1 MGAMARATVS
11 HGESQ
16 ATIEEGQRVRIGR
29 STVCDVQVGSG
40 ADGGPEDLGVSRTAA
55 TVSMQDGRLWVR
67 NDSASQPVYLVPETG
82 PTRVLENQD
91 EIASLPIDRVTVQLR
106 GRIRTHD
113 VTVELEQSP
122 PLGDTR
128 PIPTDGPATQYLL
141 EFTNAERRIL
151 TALCEPLLTKSGD
164 QSKPASYAQAA
175 ERLFLSRSR
184 VENCIADLV
193 KKYASAGVPGLEGPE
208 AKDNLCRYA
217 VRSGSISATDLEH
230 IP

>member
-1 MGAMARATVS
+1 MARATVS
-11 HGESQ
+11 HGS
-16 ATIEEGQRVRIGR
+16 ATASIEEGERVRVGR
-29 STVCDVQVGSG
+29 SSVCDIQVGSG

-91 EIASLPIDRVTVQLR
+91 EIASLPINRVTVQLR
-106 GRIRTHD
+106 GRIRTHE
-113 VTVELEQSP
+113 VQVELEMAA

-141 EFTNAERRIL
+141 EFTAAERRIL
-151 TALCEPLLTKSGD
+151 TALCEPLLTARGD
-164 QSKPASYAQAA
+164 QARPASYAQAA
-175 ERLFLSRSR
+175 ERLYLSRSR

-217 VRSGSISATDLEH
+217 VRSGSIGAADLEH
-230 IP
+230 IA

>member
-1 MGAMARATVS
+1 MARATVS
-11 HGESQ
+11 HGDSQ

-67 NDSASQPVYLVPETG
+67 NDSASQPVYLVPGTG
-82 PTRVLENQD
+82 PDPGARE
-91 EIASLPIDRVTVQLR
+91 PGRDRLAAHRPGHRAAPGPHPHPRRHRRAGAVPAT
-106 GRIRTHD
+106 
-113 VTVELEQSP
+113 
-122 PLGDTR
+122 LGDTR

-164 QSKPASYAQAA
+164 QAKPASYAQAA

-217 VRSGSISATDLEH
+217 VRSGSISSTDLEH

>member
-1 MGAMARATVS
+1 MRRAGRLGRRRRPRGPRRQPHRGDGEHAGRAALGPQRLGQPAGVPGARHRARP
-11 HGESQ
+11 G
-16 ATIEEGQRVRIGR
+16 
-29 STVCDVQVGSG
+29 C
-40 ADGGPEDLGVSRTAA
+40 SRT
-55 TVSMQDGRLWVR
+55 R
-67 NDSASQPVYLVPETG
+67 
-82 PTRVLENQD
+82 TR
-91 EIASLPIDRVTVQLR
+91 SPRCPIDRVTVQLR

-113 VTVELEQSP
+113 VQIELEAVP
-122 PLGDTR
+122 DLGSTR

-151 TALCEPLLTKSGD
+151 TALCEPLLTARGD
-164 QSKPASYAQAA
+164 QARPASYAQAA

-217 VRSGSISATDLEH
+217 VRSGSISQADLEH

>member
-1 MGAMARATVS
+1 MSRATVS
-11 HGESQ
+11 HGDTTVS
-16 ATIEEGQRVRIGR
+16 IEEGERVRIGR
-29 STVCDVQVGSG
+29 SSVCDVQIGSEAG
-40 ADGGPEDLGVSRTAA
+40 GGPEDLGVSRTAA

-91 EIASLPIDRVTVQLR
+91 EIASLPVDRVTVQLR

-113 VTVELEQSP
+113 VQVELETAP
-122 PLGDTR
+122 TLGDTR

-151 TALCEPLLTKSGD
+151 TALCEPLLTARGD
-164 QSKPASYAQAA
+164 QARPASYAQAA
-175 ERLFLSRSR
+175 ERLYLSRSR

-217 VRSGSISATDLEH
+217 VRSGSISAADLDL
-230 IP
+230 IA

>member
-1 MGAMARATVS
+1 MARATVS
-11 HGESQ
+11 HGS
-16 ATIEEGQRVRIGR
+16 ATASIEEGERIRVGR
-29 STVCDVQVGSG
+29 SSVCDIQVGSG

-91 EIASLPIDRVTVQLR
+91 EIASLPINRVTVQLR
-106 GRIRTHD
+106 GRIRTHE
-113 VTVELEQSP
+113 VQVELEMAA

-141 EFTNAERRIL
+141 EFTAAERRIL
-151 TALCEPLLTKSGD
+151 TALCEPLLTARGD
-164 QSKPASYAQAA
+164 QARPASYAQAA
-175 ERLFLSRSR
+175 ERLYLSRSR

-217 VRSGSISATDLEH
+217 VRSGSIGAADLEH
-230 IP
+230 IA

>member
-1 MGAMARATVS
+1 MAKASVS
-11 HGESQ
+11 HGDVK
-16 ATIEEGQRVRIGR
+16 ATIDEGQRVRIGR

-40 ADGGPEDLGVSRTAA
+40 DAGGVEDLGVSRTAA

-67 NDSASQPVYLVPETG
+67 NDSASQPVYLVPEQG

-91 EIASLPIDRVTVQLR
+91 EIASLPIDKVTVQLR

-113 VTVELEQSP
+113 VTIELEAAA

-151 TALCEPLLTKSGD
+151 TALCEPLLIARGD
-164 QSKPASYAQAA
+164 QARPASYAQAA
-175 ERLFLSRSR
+175 ERLYLSRSR

-217 VRSGSISATDLEH
+217 VRSGSIGQTDLQH

>member
-1 MGAMARATVS
+1 MATASVS
-11 HGESQ
+11 HGSNTV
-16 ATIEEGQRVRIGR
+16 TIEDSGRVRIGR
-29 STVCDVQVGSG
+29 SSVCDLQVGNG
-40 ADGGPEDLGVSRTAA
+40 DDGPEDLGVSRTAA
-55 TVSMQDGRLWVR
+55 TVSLQDGRLWVR
-67 NDSASQPVYLVPETG
+67 NDSGSQPLYLVPETG

-106 GRIRTHD
+106 GRIRTHE
-113 VTVELEQSP
+113 VQVELEISP
-122 PLGDTR
+122 SLGDTR

-151 TALCEPLLTKSGD
+151 TALCEPLLIARGD
-164 QSKPASYAQAA
+164 QARPASYAQAA

-217 VRSGSISATDLEH
+217 VRSSSIGAADLEH